1 MRKNFSMFFA
11 KLLIFFSIL
20 FIIGGVGLL
29 VLGNEFFL
37 HPIYDVSLIENSDS
51 ENISITTLDSDEVIE
66 PITESEIIDPS
77 TIINNGFQQNNNL
90 DSNIIQENVE
100 PTIEEVNA
108 QLRMQIQDTYGVTIK
123 YANETNGYSIGG
135 MSTIEINDPV
145 ICQAALINLN
155 NALSLYPTGFFQ
167 EISNKGYPLT
177 FYLIKRYSTENV
189 TGVTDSTYN
198 NIIISIATDYDFSN
212 TFHHEIY
219 HYIEKYIFS
228 TGFRF
233 TSWTTL
239 NPGDFDYGTI
249 NSNYSYAKTF
259 SEDSYFVNSYAMTDE
274 YEDRASTFEY
284 MMKSNKATC
293 LNYGKTVWLKARTM
307 SEQIDYHLDSVMPNV
322 TEYWERHVY

>member
-37 HPIYDVSLIENSDS
+37 HPIYDVSLIENSNS

-77 TIINNGFQQNNNL
+77 TIINNGSQQNNNL

-135 MSTIEINDPV
+135 MSTIEINDPD
-145 ICQAALINLN
+145 ICQAALVNLN
-155 NALSLYPTGFFQ
+155 NALFMDYYGTLKYTKEGQ
-167 EISNKGYPLT
+167 ETVAKVTNKTSSKVKDKVYLEVDKEIQNADNIWID
-177 FYLIKRYSTENV
+177 FYIRGNK
-189 TGVTDSTYN
+189 
-198 NIIISIATDYDFSN
+198 I
-212 TFHHEIY
+212 
-219 HYIEKYIFS
+219 KYI
-228 TGFRF
+228 
-233 TSWTTL
+233 
-239 NPGDFDYGTI
+239 
-249 NSNYSYAKTF
+249 
-259 SEDSYFVNSYAMTDE
+259 
-274 YEDRASTFEY
+274 
-284 MMKSNKATC
+284 
-293 LNYGKTVWLKARTM
+293 LK
-307 SEQIDYHLDSVMPNV
+307 
-322 TEYWERHVY
+322 